1 VNTRRVPPLALALL
15 RHFGGRYSESLQG
28 DLLEEFAAGRSAF
41 WCWGQTAGAL
51 FVYARAV
58 VQQRL
63 VACIAVALF
72 FMAALWSIAPATTP
86 VMSWA
91 RSQAPLHLLIQFG
104 WLAGVPLL
112 LGGLAGAAGHSRRI
126 GAVLLGAGI
135 AYMTPI
141 ATPFDSAVCDLCM
154 GPGAAVIPDAIQWAT
169 PFGSALLAGLGA
181 WIVATIPHRP
191 ESLT

>member
-1 VNTRRVPPLALALL
+1 MNTRRVPPLALALL
-15 RHFGGRYSESLQG
+15 RHFGGRYSESLEG

-41 WCWGQTAGAL
+41 WCWRQTAGAL
-51 FVYARAV
+51 FVHARSEFR
-58 VQQRL
+58 QRL

-72 FMAALWSIAPATTP
+72 FMAALWSIAPATAP
-86 VMSWA
+86 VMGWA
-91 RSQAPLHLLIQFG
+91 RSLEPLHLLIQFG

-112 LGGLAGAAGHSRRI
+112 LGGLAGGRSRRI
-126 GAVLLGAGI
+126 GAVLLGAAI

-154 GPGAAVIPDAIQWAT
+154 GPGTAVIPDAIQWAT

-181 WIVATIPHRP
+181 WIAATIPHRP
-191 ESLT
+191 EPLT